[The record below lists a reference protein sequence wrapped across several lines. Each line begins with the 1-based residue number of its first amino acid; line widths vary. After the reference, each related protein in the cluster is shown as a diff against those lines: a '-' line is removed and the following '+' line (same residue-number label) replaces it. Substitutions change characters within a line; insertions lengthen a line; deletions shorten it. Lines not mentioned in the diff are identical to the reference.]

1 MQVDHIIPFAQEYYA
16 KKERRE
22 EVKRMITDGTIDNI
36 ENLMPACRCCNF
48 YKGGEDIEGF
58 RRKIKGQLENTCKNT
73 FQAKMAM
80 YYGILTFTPW
90 DEKFYFEK

>member
-1 MQVDHIIPFAQEYYA
+1 
-16 KKERRE
+16 
-22 EVKRMITDGTIDNI
+22 MIADGTIDNI

-48 YKGGEDIEGF
+48 YKSGEDIEGF
-58 RRKIKGQLENTCKNT
+58 RKRIKGQLEHTCKDT
-73 FQAKMAM
+73 FQVKMAM